1 MNVIRSL
8 WASIQGD
15 PIFMRRVN
23 GWLTVF
29 WIVMI
34 PISLVTGWISSVT
47 YVAALSLWALVSGHW
62 SAWQAARVEVRQE
75 KEAQRAEQEPVE
87 QRVVDKLVEETT
99 LGAAELES
107 AAPDRQIR
115 HDACGLPLSHL
126 TRTSNRSGQATA
138 SQPQSTVS
146 ASSPSTPIDRA
157 WMARGAESSSAVRPS
172 DAVAVQNQP
181 STNPSPQPKPTGPNR
196 VNSTRR
202 CGSQQHARVDVWLD
216 PKSRFGIAALTI
228 REGRGAGSSVQRHRS
243 GSQEGSRVARSSV
256 SDCV

>member
-15 PIFMRRVN
+15 PMFMRRVN

-75 KEAQRAEQEPVE
+75 EEAQRAEQLPVE

-99 LGAAELES
+99 LETDGHQ
-107 AAPDRQIR
+107 PD
-115 HDACGLPLSHL
+115 H
-126 TRTSNRSGQATA
+126 TA
-138 SQPQSTVS
+138 RRRMI
-146 ASSPSTPIDRA
+146 SPSESTSPV
-157 WMARGAESSSAVRPS
+157 GA
-172 DAVAVQNQP
+172 
-181 STNPSPQPKPTGPNR
+181 NPS
-196 VNSTRR
+196 
-202 CGSQQHARVDVWLD
+202 
-216 PKSRFGIAALTI
+216 
-228 REGRGAGSSVQRHRS
+228 RS
-243 GSQEGSRVARSSV
+243 
-256 SDCV
+256 